1 MGRFLLLFVCT
12 ILLSQFVVAE
22 IIINKQPDE
31 IYSLGD
37 IIPVPATV
45 KSVTDISGIFE
56 MNIICNG
63 LEINFYKNG
72 VSLAAGEEKR
82 LEPSLVLM
90 RNVIGE
96 LKGTCKIKSILG
108 DEFVLTDEFKVSD
121 SIDVYPDFEQTEF
134 NPGENTLIEGS
145 SVKENGKDVNG
156 FIEMEIVE
164 GNNSILTHLETIN
177 NGFFSLNITFPGD
190 LKAGDYVMRLN
201 AHEEDLGGGI
211 TNKGFSSTNIVIKQ
225 VPTSLEILFEDSEID
240 PGESINVKAI
250 LHDQTGEKIAS
261 TSFITIKDD
270 KNKIHEQLEMATD
283 EFLEFPIP
291 YNQPPAEWVVVAV
304 SNKLTSEAK
313 FTIMEKEDV
322 RVEIMN
328 KTIEITNIGN
338 VIYNK
343 TVLVKIGYK
352 SLNIDVLLGVDKS
365 QKYIL
370 SAPDGKYEVEVIA
383 DEESISKEVML
394 TGKSVD
400 IRKASSRVGS
410 LVRFP
415 IVWIFI
421 IAILGFIAFIVFKR
435 GYKKSFIGYIGSKI
449 PKKNNSEKSFPLK
462 KNSLVKTG
470 NKAEISLSIK
480 GDKQNVSVVALKIK
494 NLQKLQ
500 SKEGSAEETI
510 QKIITATGESKA
522 AVYENNNELFFLL
535 CPTKT
540 RTFRNE
546 KEALKLAR
554 KIKDILEDHNKKF
567 KQTIEFGISLNY
579 GTIIAKQEKDVLK
592 FMSMG
597 TLMGTAKKVSS
608 LAENEILLGEKMNEK
623 MRSEV
628 KTIRHQR
635 GNIHVYSIKEIKDSE
650 GNKKFIKSFMDR
662 IEGK

>member
-1 MGRFLLLFVCT
+1 MRRFLLLFACL
-12 ILLSQFVVAE
+12 ILLSQFAAAE

-37 IIPVPATV
+37 IIPIPATV

-63 LEINFYKNG
+63 LEVNFYKNG

-121 SIDVYPDFEQTEF
+121 LIEIHPDFEQTEF
-134 NPGENTLIEGS
+134 DPGENTLIEGS

-156 FIEMEIVE
+156 FIEMEIIE

-190 LKAGDYVMRLN
+190 LGAGDYVMRLN

-240 PGESINVKAI
+240 PGENINVKAI

-261 TSFITIKDD
+261 TSFITIKDN

-313 FTIMEKEDV
+313 FTITEKEDV
-322 RVEIMN
+322 KVEIMN

-352 SLNIDVLLGVDKS
+352 SLNIDVLLEVDKS

-370 SAPDGKYEVEVIA
+370 SAPDGNYDVEVIA

-449 PKKNNSEKSFPLK
+449 PKKNNREKSLPLK

-650 GNKKFIKSFMDR
+650 GNQKFIKSFMDR